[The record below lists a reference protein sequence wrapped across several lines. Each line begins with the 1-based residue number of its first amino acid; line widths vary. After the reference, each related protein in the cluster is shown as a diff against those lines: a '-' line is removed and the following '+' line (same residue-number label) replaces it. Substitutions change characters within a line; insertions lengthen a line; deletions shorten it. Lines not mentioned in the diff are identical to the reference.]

1 MESTES
7 LLHLIQVMPNA
18 KSSIYSS
25 HLFMQAEMLPKENTF
40 DLKLAITAEIVLKA
54 RNNVQLTCI
63 AI

>member
-1 MESTES
+1 
-7 LLHLIQVMPNA
+7 
-18 KSSIYSS
+18 
-25 HLFMQAEMLPKENTF
+25 MQAEMLPKENTF